1 MKTLIH
7 YNLCS
12 KGVPVF
18 SNDENE
24 NVTSRSRIYQSI
36 QAEGIEILR
45 NSGIFCK
52 AFTEKPV
59 HVFAHEEENFT

>member
-1 MKTLIH
+1 MKQKKNKERDGD
-7 YNLCS
+7 Y
-12 KGVPVF
+12 
-18 SNDENE
+18 DENE